1 MRSSK
6 AGRLVC
12 CAGQVLE
19 CHVFICKSAD
29 AGIALVQATSYAFEH
44 REGWLS
50 DGSPPPAPVGSS
62 MMFGG
67 SVCDSPAGRRSVGR
81 QGPRLIH

>member
-1 MRSSK
+1 MRLSEGL
-6 AGRLVC
+6 AAPLVMELLPL
-12 CAGQVLE
+12 QVLE
-19 CHVFICKSAD
+19 CHVFICKSEE

-50 DGSPPPAPVGSS
+50 DGAPPPAPVGSS

-67 SVCDSPAGRRSVGR
+67 
-81 QGPRLIH
+81 